1 MKSKAKY
8 SWLQCFIAPDSY
20 SGAMISAIIDEAI
33 KKEGDEAVVLRGA
46 RFFSVLF

>member
-20 SGAMISAIIDEAI
+20 SGAMISAIIDEAFT
-33 KKEGDEAVVLRGA
+33 KEGDEAVAEGTKL
-46 RFFSVLF
+46 FSVFY